1 MVERIIVVSADG
13 TPFHAALARNGE
25 HAIAVLI
32 ENGESD
38 DTYELYSQGKG
49 VGKRGWLEPGM
60 GLAWQSAESSAEIL
74 ADELAGGTVYV
85 GNRPLHNAIK
95 ALGD

>member
-1 MVERIIVVSADG
+1 M
-13 TPFHAALARNGE
+13 
-25 HAIAVLI
+25 I

-38 DTYELYSQGKG
+38 NTRELYSQGKG
-49 VGKRGWLEPGM
+49 VGKRGWLEPDP
-60 GLAWQSAESSAEIL
+60 GLAWQSAESSAEVL
-74 ADELAGGTVYV
+74 ADELAGRTVYV